1 MEFNLS
7 SAEGAVPVEVAAS
20 PPAVSSEFE
29 LAFFLRLRFR
39 LRLEDGS
46 SSCASSSSFVCSGSS
61 VGSSVGAF
69 VISISS
75 SDIVFVKVGGG
86 VGLMSL

>member
-1 MEFNLS
+1 
-7 SAEGAVPVEVAAS
+7 
-20 PPAVSSEFE
+20 
-29 LAFFLRLRFR
+29 
-39 LRLEDGS
+39 
-46 SSCASSSSFVCSGSS
+46 
-61 VGSSVGAF
+61 VGAF